1 MQPSLD
7 QNKSSLIR
15 EISEFFDK
23 DFIEKLARDTGFVK
37 RESKLQGLD
46 FFLLCVFTHTKQPYV
61 SLNDICGDLMQSG
74 ITLCKQ
80 SLQERFN
87 EHSVDFMRQI
97 VGEALAKK
105 IYKPNS
111 PVDTEFNRIII
122 GDSTSFQLPEAFR
135 NKYRGFGGGASNSAL
150 MIQYRYNLLTHEI
163 NVIETGAGIR
173 SETAYPLDDLRPND
187 LIIEDLGYFKFSRF
201 NQIET
206 AGAFFLSRLRLDT
219 NVYVEKGEN
228 FDPIDLLKITRSLR
242 NNQIKVLDVFLGEA
256 LLPARLIVQKV
267 PKKIADEKRRKLKIT
282 KEYKKKNL
290 SKRRSDLCDINAY
303 ITNTTEEQL
312 PCTKVGICY
321 SLRWQIEIIFKTWKS
336 VFNLNKVKSMT
347 IERFECFHYGCLM
360 LIILSTKITSFLRTY
375 LYQSTGSEISE
386 LKASKAILYV
396 LAKMGKLLPTSINQI
411 IRTVDLLI
419 QIGRITCIKE
429 NKKNKLKP
437 LIILENLT
445 LT

>member
-1 MQPSLD
+1 MRSSLD
-7 QNKSSLIR
+7 LNKNSLIR

-23 DFIEKLARDTGFVK
+23 DFIEKLARETGFVQ
-37 RESKLQGLD
+37 RERKLRGLD
-46 FFLLCVFTHTKQPYV
+46 FFLLCVFTHTKQPYI

-74 ITLCKQ
+74 VTLCKQ

-87 EHSVDFMRQI
+87 EHSVEFMRQI
-97 VGEALAKK
+97 VGEALSKK
-105 IYKPNS
+105 IYKSKS
-111 PVDTEFNRIII
+111 PVDTDFNRIII

-135 NKYRGFGGGASNSAL
+135 SKYRGFGGGASNSAV

-163 NVIETGAGIR
+163 NAIETGAGIR
-173 SETAYPLDDLRPND
+173 SETNYPIDDLCPND
-187 LIIEDLGYFKFSRF
+187 LLIEDLGYFKLSRLK
-201 NQIET
+201 QIEST
-206 AGAFFLSRLRLDT
+206 GAFFLSRLRLDIT
-219 NVYVEKGEN
+219 VYVDKGEY
-228 FDPIDLLKITRSLR
+228 FDPIDLLQIKRSLR
-242 NNQIKVLDVFLGEA
+242 NNQIKVLDVFLGEN

-267 PKKIADEKRRKLKIT
+267 PKKIADEKRRKLKVT

-312 PCTKVGICY
+312 PSKKVGICY

-360 LIILSTKITSFLRTY
+360 LIILSMKLTSFLRTY
-375 LYQSTGSEISE
+375 LYESTGFEISE
-386 LKASKAILYV
+386 LKASKAILFV
-396 LAKMGKLLPTSINQI
+396 MAKMGRWLSNSINQI
-411 IRTVDLLI
+411 IKTVDLLI
-419 QIGRITCIKE
+419 EITRITCIKE
-429 NKKNKLKP
+429 SKKHKLKP
-437 LIILENLT
+437 LIILKNLT